1 MVNYKEN
8 HSYNPKLYCPEMCHE
23 NVAPSLS
30 EILCIYIQL
39 NLIRAILNIVLLFLN
54 PDITLGTIFMK

>member
-23 NVAPSLS
+23 NVVPFLS
-30 EILCIYIQL
+30 EILCTYIQL
-39 NLIRAILNIVLLFLN
+39 NLIRAILNVVFFCLN
-54 PDITLGTIFMK
+54 PAFSV